1 MCVAT
6 APNDSPQNVS
16 ATSFSSTTIDVSWEE
31 VPLADRNG
39 LIITYEVLF
48 EPLETFGQLTISE
61 TRNTTNLSIG
71 LDNLHPFVE
80 YNISVRAYTSVGFGP
95 YSDVSMETTQQDR
108 KSTNIVVPIN
118 LNIIESTTRSF

>member
-1 MCVAT
+1 MYIDT

-31 VPLADRNG
+31 VPPADRNG

-48 EPLETFGQLTISE
+48 EPLETFGRLTISE
-61 TRNTTNLSIG
+61 TRNTTNLSIV

-80 YNISVRAYTSVGFGP
+80 YSVSVRAYTSEGFGP
-95 YSDVSMETTQQDR
+95 YSDVTMETTQQDR
-108 KSTNIVVPIN
+108 KSRPVNVPIN
-118 LNIIESTTRSF
+118 LESTTRSF

>member
-1 MCVAT
+1 MSSLVCIVT

-31 VPLADRNG
+31 VPPADRNG

-61 TRNTTNLSIG
+61 TRNTTNISIV

-80 YNISVRAYTSVGFGP
+80 YSVSVRAYTSEGSGP
-95 YSDVSMETTQQDR
+95 YSDVIMETTQQDR
-108 KSTNIVVPIN
+108 KST
-118 LNIIESTTRSF
+118 